1 MLGALARADGL
12 VALPRQ
18 PEFVPWPT
26 VEWPRG
32 ALFDVPASVRRDI
45 DRAVAAPDRDLGE
58 TRAVVVVYRGR
69 LVYEAYARGYT
80 PQQRHVSWSMAKS
93 ITQALV
99 GAAVLQ
105 GLVDIDRPMGSPR
118 WRPDDPRAAI
128 TWRQWLTMT
137 DGQRYLEIG
146 APSPTKSD
154 AARMLFGRT
163 RKDIVGYAARLPLV
177 HKPGEVWNYSTAAS
191 VLLADAL
198 TRAVAPG
205 EADARKRRAAMS
217 AFMRDNLFFPIGMAS
232 AQPEFDAQGTFI
244 GGSLVYATARDFA
257 KFGLLY
263 LRDGVWN
270 ARRVLPAGWVDF
282 ARAKTPASNSD
293 VYGAGWWIS
302 PRAGDGVPIRNF
314 TPASPRDLF
323 SAQGHEG
330 QLIVLVPSKDL
341 IIVRLGY
348 TPGAWDALGA
358 WIDRIVLAFADV
370 SP

>member
-1 MLGALARADGL
+1 
-12 VALPRQ
+12 
-18 PEFVPWPT
+18 
-26 VEWPRG
+26 
-32 ALFDVPASVRRDI
+32 
-45 DRAVAAPDRDLGE
+45 
-58 TRAVVVVYRGR
+58 
-69 LVYEAYARGYT
+69 
-80 PQQRHVSWSMAKS
+80 
-93 ITQALV
+93 
-99 GAAVLQ
+99 
-105 GLVDIDRPMGSPR
+105 
-118 WRPDDPRAAI
+118 
-128 TWRQWLTMT
+128 
-137 DGQRYLEIG
+137 
-146 APSPTKSD
+146 
-154 AARMLFGRT
+154 MLFGRT